1 MKYAFSLVICF
12 IFSLLMYCNAYA
24 AATPS
29 DAEIASPSSALSD
42 RPDFYL
48 DDVEGMNRDE
58 LLQRILVEV
67 ISISDS
73 MSGPGVAT
81 ASQALPDDSLEIS
94 SFDIDGYEGET
105 TGFDDV
111 ALPYALGNTENFVNV
126 LRFDVSFN
134 GTDYVL
140 LFPPEYIDSLFI
152 DSKNRL
158 WNMSASNIQGR
169 AVSDNFNPY
178 ETRGQLFYLTPCLGN
193 NFSTLENYG
202 SPNYMRNYY
211 WSGGRLTYDTSY
223 GEIIVNKYYHPF
235 YVSQTLQYII
245 LFTTLG
251 GVLILW
257 LRNYKKY

>member
-1 MKYAFSLVICF
+1 MKFVLAL
-12 IFSLLMYCNAYA
+12 IFSIFFAFPVYA

-67 ISISDS
+67 IGISDS

-81 ASQALPDDSLEIS
+81 ASQALPDDSMEIS
-94 SFDIDGYEGET
+94 ALSADGYEGET
-105 TGFDDV
+105 IGFDDV
-111 ALPYALGNTENFVNV
+111 ALPYALGNQETFVNV
-126 LRFDVSFN
+126 LRFDITFN
-134 GTDYVL
+134 GADYVL
-140 LFPPEYIDSLFI
+140 LFPPEYIDSLFV

-169 AVSDNFNPY
+169 AVNENFNPY
-178 ETRGQLFYLTPCLGN
+178 ETRGQIFYLTPCLGN

-223 GEIIVNKYYHPF
+223 GEIVVNKYYHPF

-245 LFTTLG
+245 IFTTLG

>member
-1 MKYAFSLVICF
+1 MCIR
-12 IFSLLMYCNAYA
+12 
-24 AATPS
+24 
-29 DAEIASPSSALSD
+29 DSPSSALSA

-158 WNMSASNIQGR
+158 WNM
-169 AVSDNFNPY
+169 
-178 ETRGQLFYLTPCLGN
+178 
-193 NFSTLENYG
+193 
-202 SPNYMRNYY
+202 
-211 WSGGRLTYDTSY
+211 
-223 GEIIVNKYYHPF
+223 
-235 YVSQTLQYII
+235 
-245 LFTTLG
+245 
-251 GVLILW
+251 
-257 LRNYKKY
+257 